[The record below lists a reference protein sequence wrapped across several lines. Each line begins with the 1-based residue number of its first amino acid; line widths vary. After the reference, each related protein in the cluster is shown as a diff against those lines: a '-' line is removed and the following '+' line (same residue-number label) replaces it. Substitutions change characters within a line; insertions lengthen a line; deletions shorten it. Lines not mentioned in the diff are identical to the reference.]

1 MAIEEIITQIK
12 TGDGAGTMLGNDVTG
27 ARGHDELSPP
37 RLSSEGGKWLH
48 CEEVGT
54 TLGTPILPYL
64 SHHLVISIKGN
75 LEIY

>member
-48 CEEVGT
+48 AGNDSIVRK
-54 TLGTPILPYL
+54 LGQP
-64 SHHLVISIKGN
+64 
-75 LEIY
+75 LEHPSCLI